1 MAMSKH
7 QFAGSLIKETLTQD
21 GKIKRLDANKE
32 RKQSC
37 RQLAE
42 MFNIGKTA
50 AANIIKNEVSIR
62 KEYEEFKGDL
72 KRKRKGQFNDI
83 NEILY
88 ECFKK
93 CCAANIYPDRL
104 MLKEEAMEIKMGL
117 DKVEIKN
124 FTASNGWLEKWK
136 ISCGVRERKVNSE
149 AGEVAECTVSIWM
162 ERLVE
167 LTRVYELADI

>member
-7 QFAGSLIKETLTQD
+7 QLAGSLTKKTLTLEV
-21 GKIKRLDANKE
+21 KIKLLDANKE

-50 AANIIKNEVSIR
+50 AANIIKNETSIR
-62 KEYEEFKGDL
+62 KQYEEFKGDL
-72 KRKRKGQFNDI
+72 KRKRKDQFNDI

-88 ECFKK
+88 EWFKK
-93 CCAANIYPDRL
+93 CCAANIYPDGP
-104 MLKEEAMEIKMGL
+104 MLKEEAMEIKKCF
-117 DKVEIKN
+117 DKVEFKI

-136 ISCGVRERKVNSE
+136 ISYGVRERKVNSE
-149 AGEVAECTVSIWM
+149 AGEVAEYTVS
-162 ERLVE
+162 
-167 LTRVYELADI
+167 A